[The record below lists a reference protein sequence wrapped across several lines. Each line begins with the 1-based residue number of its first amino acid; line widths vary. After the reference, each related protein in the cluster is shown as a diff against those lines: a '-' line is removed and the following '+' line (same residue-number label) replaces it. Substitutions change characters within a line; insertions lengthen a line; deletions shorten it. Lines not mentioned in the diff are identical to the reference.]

1 MLQKSIK
8 NSIFMLIILATYT
21 IIANYILVGYGSVYY
36 FVVNPL
42 FWIFFII
49 IASVITA
56 KMNESKKFH
65 DEILEYTL
73 IAAFVNIGIY
83 IFSQLF
89 IDIGKNPYSTT
100 IKGFLTNLYIYI
112 LPIIAYM
119 KKTRNLYLLLLHVY
133 IFLLILARYKF
144 LIPVSR

>member
-112 LPIIAYM
+112 LY
-119 KKTRNLYLLLLHVY
+119 
-133 IFLLILARYKF
+133 
-144 LIPVSR
+144 